1 VHALRHAAPSA
12 ASVFYARYVTAP
24 PPLPR
29 RLTEAGTVVAVG
41 TALWL
46 VGALALLVAWLVAGR
61 PLDIWFITCGT
72 GATLGGVGYAIF
84 RWQRSAARRGSRT
97 AQPGVEQ

>member
-1 VHALRHAAPSA
+1 VI
-12 ASVFYARYVTAP
+12 AP

-29 RLTEAGTVVAVG
+29 RLNEAGTVVLVG
-41 TALWL
+41 TGLWL

-61 PLDIWFITCGT
+61 PLDIWFLTCVT
-72 GATLGGVGYAIF
+72 GAALGGVGYAIF

-97 AQPGVEQ
+97 AQPGVER